1 MSTTNLKIFHES
13 TMKKSRFLSASVVN
27 TAIMLGVLSLAGC
40 KKADDVD
47 VTENITTLTEITW
60 DELIPAD
67 FEQPENPFETM
78 SQDEI
83 DKLMDGSEESRA
95 IIEQLEKEFYY
106 APTVDKLDGMRVKL
120 PAYIT
125 PLEFDGQMKLEEF
138 LLVPY
143 LGACMHTPPP
153 PSNQIVHATPSEA
166 VEVDDMYSPVWAIGR
181 LRVDTK
187 KSALAEAG
195 YQLELEDIE
204 PYKRL
209 Q

>member
-1 MSTTNLKIFHES
+1 MRYTQH
-13 TMKKSRFLSASVVN
+13 LSSKFIGA
-27 TAIMLGVLSLAGC
+27 AVLFCAMILVGC
-40 KKADDVD
+40 NSDGNAD
-47 VTENITTLTEITW
+47 TKEALPELTEISW
-60 DELIPAD
+60 DDLIPAD
-67 FEQPENPFETM
+67 FKQPANPFETM

-83 DKLMDGSEESRA
+83 DKLMDGSPESKA
-95 IIEQLEKEFYY
+95 IIAELEKEFYY
-106 APTVDKLDGMRVKL
+106 APTVAKLDGMRVKL

-125 PLEFDGQMKLEEF
+125 PLDFDGQMKLEEF

-153 PSNQIVHATPSEA
+153 PSNQIVHATPPEA

-181 LRVDTK
+181 LRVDSK

-195 YQLELEDIE
+195 YQLELEGIE
-204 PYKRL
+204 PYTRD